1 MLNINHF
8 QNNGVKMLK
17 NQQKLT
23 HKTQYKARGC
33 IFLMLCI
40 LLVVGIM
47 PLVSAEITNGLIA
60 YYSFDETSGLNLPDD
75 TGNYSDAL
83 LENMVGDEWEA
94 GILRNAL
101 RFDGSTDSVQ
111 AKDIITPIGAKSI
124 SVWFK
129 PDSNHTV
136 TAGRILGN
144 AFISTSNGLLMDFSG
159 GNLTIRLHYASPG
172 NQLFQLKAENINF
185 FDGDWHNVILTWDGT
200 TGGDKARLYI
210 DGISIVNTTSTGTES
225 NTPSNNFTIGARP
238 NGASR
243 DLFFD
248 GLIDE
253 ILISNNEFNKTQIDE
268 IYNGGDGFN
277 PLKPFWTLS
286 VDLITPLNGSFYS
299 DIGTNF
305 TANYTIFK
313 ANLTNATYYVW
324 KDDILFN
331 STTVDITGD
340 VSNSTI
346 LYINNFTLND
356 YKWNVYACG
365 INATATLCEWGD
377 SNFTFNVGAS
387 IVNETYSNE
396 TYETSEEYFE
406 VTVELLSGVILYD
419 SNFIYNEIM
428 YDADYVSL
436 GGSLY
441 KIFTTFNVPSVDSS
455 TVFDFFWQL
464 SYLSD
469 VIITQN
475 LTARQQTV
483 IPIADLVI
491 TNNTCDAGFSE
502 AIHYD
507 FFDEKN
513 LTDLNYID
521 VKYNFQYGYGNLT
534 SNLLYGNIEG
544 ISDLRI
550 CINSTFNNYLIG
562 YGEVEYSDEN
572 HSLRRHYLFEK
583 RILSNTTT
591 SNISLY
597 SLYKS
602 ISTSFLV
609 EIRTPTLSPYVNKY
623 TSLLRWYP
631 SLNKYNVVEMG
642 KTDDKGQTVS
652 KVESEDADYR
662 IGVYE
667 LNGTLIYLASPIR
680 MVCIQSPCTYIL
692 NVPDEEDISYT
703 NFLGLEFTEITY
715 SNGVFYFQ
723 YNDPSQSTESISLSV
738 YKVTGSY
745 KSLIC
750 TDNST
755 SFTDLLICNVS
766 SYSGNLFAV
775 VYRTASPLRTFLNK
789 WVNAGTT
796 VFTSSAGL
804 FITMLIFI
812 TLILLGSVS
821 PVIAIVFGIFALIPA
836 LVLKT
841 ITYPILIS
849 IAIIGGIVIHFMRKS

>member
-8 QNNGVKMLK
+8 QSNGAKMLK
-17 NQQKLT
+17 NQQKLMN
-23 HKTQYKARGC
+23 KKPYKARGC

-40 LLVVGIM
+40 LLIAGIM
-47 PLVSAEITNGLIA
+47 PLIKADITSE
-60 YYSFDETSGLNLPDD
+60 YYDVGDDESGSLYGNRYSVQTFTIGNVGLN
-75 TGNYSDAL
+75 
-83 LENMVGDEWEA
+83 
-94 GILRNAL
+94 
-101 RFDGSTDSVQ
+101 
-111 AKDIITPIGAKSI
+111 KDIYIINVSLKVNVSVDPGNITLNIKNVNATGYPI
-124 SVWFK
+124 
-129 PDSNHTV
+129 
-136 TAGRILGN
+136 
-144 AFISTSNGLLMDFSG
+144 G
-159 GNLTIRLHYASPG
+159 GNLSTGWLAGSSITTGSSEWYNFTMPSTLLNSSTQYAIEIRASEG
-172 NQLFQLKAENINF
+172 NATKYLRWAR
-185 FDGDWHNVILTWDGT
+185 DGT
-200 TGGDKARLYI
+200 SATYTGGQFIYTTNGGSSWIPLPTKDSMFRLY
-210 DGISIVNTTSTGTES
+210 GLVENLTVTLIS
-225 NTPSNNFTIGARP
+225 PSNDTAI
-238 NGASR
+238 
-243 DLFFD
+243 
-248 GLIDE
+248 
-253 ILISNNEFNKTQIDE
+253 
-268 IYNGGDGFN
+268 
-277 PLKPFWTLS
+277 
-286 VDLITPLNGSFYS
+286 S

-305 TANYTIFK
+305 TANYTSYTSD
-313 ANLTNATYYVW
+313 LTNATYYIY
-324 KDDILFN
+324 KDGAIFNQSTVEITGTDN
-331 STTVDITGD
+331 STT
-340 VSNSTI
+340 
-346 LYINNFTLND
+346 LYIDNFTLGS
-356 YKWNVYACG
+356 YLWNVLACNNNG
-365 INATATLCEWGD
+365 ECEWGD
-377 SNFTFNVGAS
+377 NNFSLGVGGS
-387 IVNETYSNE
+387 IINETYNNE

-406 VTVELLSGVILYD
+406 ITVGLLSGVILYD
-419 SNFIYNEIM
+419 SNFIYNGTI
-428 YDADYVSL
+428 YNADYDSL
-436 GGSLY
+436 GGNLY
-441 KIFTTFNVPSVDSS
+441 KISTTFNVPSVDSS

-464 SYLSD
+464 SYLSG
-469 VIITQN
+469 VIVTQN

-491 TNNTCDAGFSE
+491 TNNTCGAGFSE

-513 LTDLNYID
+513 LTDLDYVN

-544 ISDLRI
+544 ISDLRV

-572 HSLRRHYLFEK
+572 HSLRRHYLFE
-583 RILSNTTT
+583 RRTLSNTTT

-623 TSLLRWYP
+623 ISLLRWYP

-642 KTDDKGQTVS
+642 RTDDKGQTVS

-680 MVCIQSPCTYIL
+680 MVCVQSPCTYIL
-692 NVPDEEDISYT
+692 SVPDEEDISYT
-703 NFLGLEFTEITY
+703 NFLGLEFTDITY

-750 TDNST
+750 TDSST

-775 VYRTASPLRTFLNK
+775 VYRTASPLRTIINK
-789 WVNAGTT
+789 WINAGTT
-796 VFTSSAGL
+796 LFTNSIGL
-804 FITMLIFI
+804 FITLLILI

-821 PVIAIVFGIFALIPA
+821 PIIAIVFGIFALIPA

-849 IAIIGGIVIHFMRKS
+849 IAIIGGIVIHFMRKA